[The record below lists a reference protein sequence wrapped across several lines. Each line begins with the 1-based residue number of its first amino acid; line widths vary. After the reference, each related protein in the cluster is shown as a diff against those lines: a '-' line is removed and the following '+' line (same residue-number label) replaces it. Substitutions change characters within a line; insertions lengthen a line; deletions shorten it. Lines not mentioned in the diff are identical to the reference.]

1 MDYRTAFVTGAP
13 SGIGLELSK
22 RLAKEGIEVAIAA
35 RREDELRK
43 LEREIVEQGGRA
55 RVYPLDVADPHVT
68 TRTLERADD
77 EMGGIDLVVANA
89 GVGNHR
95 WSGKLTYEDCAP
107 ILAVNIH
114 GAVATL
120 TALLPRMVER
130 KRGHLVGVSSL
141 AQYRGMPYS
150 AAYSASKAFLSH
162 FLEAM
167 RVDLR
172 ATPVAIT
179 DVRPGF
185 VRTPMT
191 APSTF
196 PMPFLIDVDRAVD
209 AIVSGIHSRAP
220 IVAFPWQLATIMR
233 AGTLMPT
240 TVYDRVV
247 AGYRKAPPAGGPKA
261 APSNTKKTAEGRAE

>member
-1 MDYRTAFVTGAP
+1 MDLRTAFVTGAS
-13 SGIGLELSK
+13 SGIGYELSK
-22 RLAKEGIEVAIAA
+22 RLAKEGIEVAVAA
-35 RREDELRK
+35 RREEELRR
-43 LEREIVEQGGRA
+43 LEREIVEAGGKA
-55 RVYPLDVADPHVT
+55 RVYPLDVADPDAT
-68 TRTLERADD
+68 TRTLERADE

-89 GVGNHR
+89 GIGNHR
-95 WSGKLTYEDCAP
+95 WSGKLSYKDCAP
-107 ILAVNIH
+107 IIAVNIQ

-141 AQYRGMPYS
+141 AQYRGMPYG
-150 AAYSASKAFLSH
+150 ATYSASKAFLSH
-162 FLEAM
+162 FLEGI

-172 ATPVAIT
+172 ATGVAIT

-191 APSTF
+191 APSPF
-196 PMPFLIDVDRAVD
+196 PMPFMMDVDRAVE
-209 AIVSGIHSRAP
+209 AIVAGIRGRAP

-240 TVYDRVV
+240 VIYDR
-247 AGYRKAPPAGGPKA
+247 
-261 APSNTKKTAEGRAE
+261 